1 MSIEEPALAAQ
12 PPGSPATGSGPE
24 PAADADLLAAAHHD
38 VAAFEAVYRRHV
50 RRVTG
55 FAASRCASAEDVADV
70 VAQTFIRLLTAA
82 GRYDPNRGDP
92 AAYVLGIAAN
102 VMREHHRRAA
112 RQTALLARLSGREL
126 LDADDIE
133 RIDAAIDA
141 ARRAPGARRALDEVP
156 SGERAVLHL
165 VADGHSTRQAAH
177 ELGIS
182 PGAARTRLSRARRRV
197 RDLMTTTDQEPER

>member
-1 MSIEEPALAAQ
+1 MSIEEPALAARH
-12 PPGSPATGSGPE
+12 PGSPAARGGPE
-24 PAADADLLAAAHHD
+24 PPADADLLAAAHHD

-70 VAQTFIRLLTAA
+70 VAQTFVRLLAAA

-112 RQTALLARLSGREL
+112 RQTALLARLSGRDL

-197 RDLMTTTDQEPER
+197 RDLMTTTDQERER